1 MRNMAA
7 GDAVTIHSDSHHPFG
22 MAKGGYWLFD
32 KKATMI
38 LCSAVLNPV
47 MKILVRT
54 ADVPGW
60 VFTVHITLIFDVT
73 VVAIMTYID
82 GVVRTMELAVT
93 PWLTYTAT
101 TYTTSFRNGFYLS
114 SGSGDIGIFPVE
126 L

>member
-7 GDAVTIHSDSHHPFG
+7 DDAVTVHSNSHHPFG
-22 MAKGGYWLFD
+22 MAKGGHRLTD

-38 LCSAVLNPV
+38 LCSVVPKSGK
-47 MKILVRT
+47 KILVRT

-73 VVAIMTYID
+73 VVAVATFIA

-93 PWLTYTAT
+93 PWLTYAAT
-101 TYTTSFRNGFYLS
+101 TYTTTSFRNGFYMS
-114 SGSGDIGIFPVE
+114 SGDIGVFPVE